1 MEEQTTTNSVAQE
14 ATGVQHVNGVA
25 IDDQGMAI
33 AASDDGTQPEAATE
47 EAGSHTEESDS
58 ANDSGE
64 VDTTTSNEE
73 SSQPEVDKDLEKWA
87 KAKGLETPTTESEI
101 KMAKMARESEKAMH
115 SAKGEAKSVLQEEAM
130 KTNDSADPLAEKV
143 ASLEAKVAISDFY
156 NANPDARAYDEKM
169 GEALANDPAMLE
181 YVRSTGNIKAVYA
194 LVKDADS
201 AKEAESFKKEG
212 GREAL
217 TQLANKQQAA
227 AVKGSAVNSAPSSSE
242 KITPQNVDELIGKNG
257 QQWYMAHRDEI
268 NKVMDPT
275 YNVN

>member
-64 VDTTTSNEE
+64 VDNTSQSNT
-73 SSQPEVDKDLEKWA
+73 SSQPVDDELTKWA
-87 KAKGLETPTTESEI
+87 QAKGLELNSESEI
-101 KMAKMARESEKAMH
+101 KLAKMARESEKAMH

-130 KTNDSADPLAEKV
+130 KTNEMADPLAEKI

-169 GEALANDPAMLE
+169 GEALANDPALLE
-181 YVRSTGNIKAVYA
+181 YVRSTGNISAVYGI
-194 LVKDADS
+194 VKSADT
-201 AKEAESFKKEG
+201 AKDAESFKKEG

-217 TQLANKQQAA
+217 TQLASKQQAA

-268 NKVMDPT
+268 NKVLDPS
-275 YNVN
+275 YKVN

>member
-64 VDTTTSNEE
+64 VDNTSQSNT
-73 SSQPEVDKDLEKWA
+73 SSQPVDDELTKWA
-87 KAKGLETPTTESEI
+87 QAKGLEQLSSESEI
-101 KMAKMARESEKAMH
+101 KLAKMARESEKAMH

-130 KTNDSADPLAEKV
+130 KTNEMADPLAEKI

-169 GEALANDPAMLE
+169 GEALANDPALLE
-181 YVRSTGNIKAVYA
+181 YVRSTGNISAVYGI
-194 LVKDADS
+194 VKSADT
-201 AKEAESFKKEG
+201 AKDAESFKKEG

-217 TQLANKQQAA
+217 TQLASKQQAA

-268 NKVMDPT
+268 NKVLDPS
-275 YNVN
+275 YKVN

>member
-1 MEEQTTTNSVAQE
+1 MEQQTTTDSVAQE

-33 AASDDGTQPEAATE
+33 AADDDRTQLEAATE

-64 VDTTTSNEE
+64 VDTTSSNEK
-73 SSQPEVDKDLEKWA
+73 SSQPEDTELTKWA
-87 KAKGLETPTTESEI
+87 QAKGLELTTETEI

-115 SAKGEAKSVLQEEAM
+115 SAKSDKSVLQEEAM
-130 KTNDSADPLAEKV
+130 KTNDSADPIAEKL

-169 GEALANDPAMLE
+169 GEALAEDPALLE
-181 YVRSTGNIKAVYA
+181 YVRSTGNISAVYGI
-194 LVKDADS
+194 VKSQDS

-217 TQLANKQQAA
+217 TQLASKQQAA

-242 KITPQNVDELIGKNG
+242 KITPQNVDALIGKNG

>member
-64 VDTTTSNEE
+64 VDNTSQSNT
-73 SSQPEVDKDLEKWA
+73 SSQPVDDELTKWA
-87 KAKGLETPTTESEI
+87 QAKGLEQLSSDSEI
-101 KMAKMARESEKAMH
+101 KLAKMARESEKAMH

-130 KTNDSADPLAEKV
+130 KTNEMADPLAEKI

-169 GEALANDPAMLE
+169 GEALANDPALLE
-181 YVRSTGNIKAVYA
+181 YVRSTGNISAVYGI
-194 LVKDADS
+194 VKSADT
-201 AKEAESFKKEG
+201 AKDAESFKKEG

-217 TQLANKQQAA
+217 TQLASKQQAA

-268 NKVMDPT
+268 NKVLDPS
-275 YNVN
+275 YKVN

>member
-64 VDTTTSNEE
+64 VDNTSQSNT
-73 SSQPEVDKDLEKWA
+73 SSQPVDDELTKWA
-87 KAKGLETPTTESEI
+87 KAKGLEELSSESEI
-101 KMAKMARESEKAMH
+101 KLAKMARESEKAMH
-115 SAKGEAKSVLQEEAM
+115 SAKSEAKSVLQEEAM
-130 KTNDSADPLAEKV
+130 KTNEMADPLAEKI

-169 GEALANDPAMLE
+169 GEALANDPALLE
-181 YVRSTGNIKAVYA
+181 YVRSTGNISAVYGI
-194 LVKDADS
+194 VKSADT
-201 AKEAESFKKEG
+201 AKDAESFKKEG

-217 TQLANKQQAA
+217 TQLASKQQAA

-268 NKVMDPT
+268 NKVLDPS
-275 YNVN
+275 YKVN

>member
-64 VDTTTSNEE
+64 VDNTTSNEK
-73 SSQPEVDKDLEKWA
+73 SSKPEDDLTKWA
-87 KAKGLETPTTESEI
+87 KAKGLELSSESEI
-101 KMAKMARESEKAMH
+101 KLAKMARESEKAMH

-130 KTNDSADPLAEKV
+130 KTNEMADPLAEKI

-169 GEALANDPAMLE
+169 GEALANDPALLE
-181 YVRSTGNIKAVYA
+181 YVRSTGNISAVYGI
-194 LVKDADS
+194 VKSADT
-201 AKEAESFKKEG
+201 AKDAESFKKEG

-217 TQLANKQQAA
+217 TQLASKQQAA

-268 NKVMDPT
+268 NKVLDPS
-275 YNVN
+275 YKVN

>member
-64 VDTTTSNEE
+64 VDNTSQSNT
-73 SSQPEVDKDLEKWA
+73 SSQPVDDELTKWA
-87 KAKGLETPTTESEI
+87 QAKGLELTSDSEI
-101 KMAKMARESEKAMH
+101 KLAKMARESEKAMH

-130 KTNDSADPLAEKV
+130 KTNEMADPLAEKI

-169 GEALANDPAMLE
+169 GEALANDPALLE
-181 YVRSTGNIKAVYA
+181 YVRSTGNISAVYGI
-194 LVKDADS
+194 VKSADT
-201 AKEAESFKKEG
+201 AKDAESFKKEG

-217 TQLANKQQAA
+217 TQLASKQQAA

-268 NKVMDPT
+268 NKVLDPS
-275 YNVN
+275 YKVN

>member
-64 VDTTTSNEE
+64 VDNTSQSNT
-73 SSQPEVDKDLEKWA
+73 SSQPDAELTKWA
-87 KAKGLETPTTESEI
+87 QAKGLELTSESEI
-101 KMAKMARESEKAMH
+101 KLAKMARESEKAMH

-130 KTNDSADPLAEKV
+130 KTNEMADPLAEKI

-169 GEALANDPAMLE
+169 GEALANDPALLE
-181 YVRSTGNIKAVYA
+181 YVRSTGNISAVYGI
-194 LVKDADS
+194 VKSADT
-201 AKEAESFKKEG
+201 AKDAESFKKEG

-217 TQLANKQQAA
+217 TQLASKQQAA

-268 NKVMDPT
+268 NKVLDPS
-275 YNVN
+275 YKVN

>member
-33 AASDDGTQPEAATE
+33 AATDDGTQPEAATE

-64 VDTTTSNEE
+64 VDNTSQSNT
-73 SSQPEVDKDLEKWA
+73 SSQPVDDELTKWA
-87 KAKGLETPTTESEI
+87 QAKGLELASDSEI
-101 KMAKMARESEKAMH
+101 KLAKMARESEKAMH
-115 SAKGEAKSVLQEEAM
+115 SAKSEAKSVLQEEAM
-130 KTNDSADPLAEKV
+130 RVNDSADPIAEKL

-169 GEALANDPAMLE
+169 GEALANDPALLE
-181 YVRSTGNIKAVYA
+181 YVRSTGNISAVYGI
-194 LVKDADS
+194 VKSQDS
-201 AKEAESFKKEG
+201 AKDAESFKKEG

-217 TQLANKQQAA
+217 TQLASKQQAA

-242 KITPQNVDELIGKNG
+242 KITPQNVDALIGQNG

-268 NKVMDPT
+268 NRVMDPS
-275 YNVN
+275 YKVN

>member
-64 VDTTTSNEE
+64 VDNTSQSNT
-73 SSQPEVDKDLEKWA
+73 SSQPVDDELTKWA
-87 KAKGLETPTTESEI
+87 KAKGLEQLSSESEI
-101 KMAKMARESEKAMH
+101 KLAKMARESEKAMH

-130 KTNDSADPLAEKV
+130 KTNEMADPLAEKI

-169 GEALANDPAMLE
+169 GEALANDPALLE
-181 YVRSTGNIKAVYA
+181 YVRSTGNISAVYGI
-194 LVKDADS
+194 VKSADT
-201 AKEAESFKKEG
+201 AKDAESFKKEG

-217 TQLANKQQAA
+217 TQLASKQQAA

-268 NKVMDPT
+268 NKVLDPS
-275 YNVN
+275 YKVN

>member
-64 VDTTTSNEE
+64 VDNTSQSNT
-73 SSQPEVDKDLEKWA
+73 SSQPVDDELTKWA
-87 KAKGLETPTTESEI
+87 QAKGLEQLSSDSEI
-101 KMAKMARESEKAMH
+101 KLAKMARESEKAMH
-115 SAKGEAKSVLQEEAM
+115 SAKSEAKSVLQEEAM
-130 KTNDSADPLAEKV
+130 KTNEMADPLAEKI

-169 GEALANDPAMLE
+169 GEALANDPALLE
-181 YVRSTGNIKAVYA
+181 YVRSTGNISAVYGI
-194 LVKDADS
+194 VKSADT
-201 AKEAESFKKEG
+201 AKDAESFKKEG

-217 TQLANKQQAA
+217 TQLASKQQAA

-268 NKVMDPT
+268 NKVLDPS
-275 YNVN
+275 YKVN

>member
-64 VDTTTSNEE
+64 VDNTSQSNT
-73 SSQPEVDKDLEKWA
+73 SSQPVDDELTKWA
-87 KAKGLETPTTESEI
+87 KAKGLEQLSSESEI
-101 KMAKMARESEKAMH
+101 KLAKMARESEKAMH
-115 SAKGEAKSVLQEEAM
+115 SAKSEAKSVLQEEAM
-130 KTNDSADPLAEKV
+130 KTNEMADPLAEKI

-169 GEALANDPAMLE
+169 GEALANDPALLE
-181 YVRSTGNIKAVYA
+181 YVRSTGNISAVYGI
-194 LVKDADS
+194 VKSADT
-201 AKEAESFKKEG
+201 AKDAESFKKEG

-217 TQLANKQQAA
+217 TQLASKQQAA

-268 NKVMDPT
+268 NKVLDPS
-275 YNVN
+275 YKVN

>member
-64 VDTTTSNEE
+64 VDNTSQSNT
-73 SSQPEVDKDLEKWA
+73 SSQPVDDELTKWA
-87 KAKGLETPTTESEI
+87 KAKGLEQLSSDSEI
-101 KMAKMARESEKAMH
+101 KLAKMARESEKAMH
-115 SAKGEAKSVLQEEAM
+115 SAKSEAKSVLQEEAM
-130 KTNDSADPLAEKV
+130 KTNEMADPLAEKI

-169 GEALANDPAMLE
+169 GEALANDPALLE
-181 YVRSTGNIKAVYA
+181 YVRSTGNISAVYGI
-194 LVKDADS
+194 VKSADT
-201 AKEAESFKKEG
+201 AKDAESFKKEG

-217 TQLANKQQAA
+217 TQLASKQQAA

-268 NKVMDPT
+268 NKVLDPS
-275 YNVN
+275 YKVN

>member
-64 VDTTTSNEE
+64 VDNTSQSNT
-73 SSQPEVDKDLEKWA
+73 SSQPVDDELTKWA
-87 KAKGLETPTTESEI
+87 QAKGLELTSDSEI
-101 KMAKMARESEKAMH
+101 KLAKMARESEKAMH
-115 SAKGEAKSVLQEEAM
+115 SAKSEAKSVLQEEAM
-130 KTNDSADPLAEKV
+130 KTNEMADPLAEKI

-169 GEALANDPAMLE
+169 GEALANDPALLE
-181 YVRSTGNIKAVYA
+181 YVRSTGNISAVYGI
-194 LVKDADS
+194 VKSADT
-201 AKEAESFKKEG
+201 AKDAESFKKEG

-217 TQLANKQQAA
+217 TQLASKQQAA

-268 NKVMDPT
+268 NKVLDPS
-275 YNVN
+275 YKVN

>member
-64 VDTTTSNEE
+64 VDNTSQSNT
-73 SSQPEVDKDLEKWA
+73 SSQPVDDELTKWA
-87 KAKGLETPTTESEI
+87 QAKGLEQLSSESEI
-101 KMAKMARESEKAMH
+101 KLAKMARESEKAMH
-115 SAKGEAKSVLQEEAM
+115 SAKSEAKSVLQEEAM
-130 KTNDSADPLAEKV
+130 KTNEMADPLAEKI

-169 GEALANDPAMLE
+169 GEALANDPALLE
-181 YVRSTGNIKAVYA
+181 YVRSTGNISAVYGI
-194 LVKDADS
+194 VKSADT
-201 AKEAESFKKEG
+201 AKDAESFKKEG

-217 TQLANKQQAA
+217 TQLASKQQAA

-268 NKVMDPT
+268 NKVLDPS
-275 YNVN
+275 YKVN

>member
-1 MEEQTTTNSVAQE
+1 MEQQTTTDSVAQE

-33 AASDDGTQPEAATE
+33 AADDDRTQLEAATE

-64 VDTTTSNEE
+64 VDTTSSNEK
-73 SSQPEVDKDLEKWA
+73 SSQPEDTELTKWA
-87 KAKGLETPTTESEI
+87 QAKGLELTTETEI

-115 SAKGEAKSVLQEEAM
+115 SAKSDKSVLQEEAM
-130 KTNDSADPLAEKV
+130 KTNDSADPIAEKL

-169 GEALANDPAMLE
+169 GEALAEDPALLE
-181 YVRSTGNIKAVYA
+181 YVRSTGNISAVYGI
-194 LVKDADS
+194 VKSQDS

-217 TQLANKQQAA
+217 TQLASKQQAA

-268 NKVMDPT
+268 NKVLDPS
-275 YNVN
+275 YKVN

>member
-64 VDTTTSNEE
+64 VDNTSQSNT
-73 SSQPEVDKDLEKWA
+73 SSQPVDDELTKWA
-87 KAKGLETPTTESEI
+87 KAKGLEQLSSDSEI
-101 KMAKMARESEKAMH
+101 KLAKMARESEKAMH

-130 KTNDSADPLAEKV
+130 KTNEMADPLAEKI

-169 GEALANDPAMLE
+169 GEALANDPALLE
-181 YVRSTGNIKAVYA
+181 YVRSTGNISAVYGI
-194 LVKDADS
+194 VKSADT
-201 AKEAESFKKEG
+201 AKDAESFKKEG

-217 TQLANKQQAA
+217 TQLASKQQAA

-268 NKVMDPT
+268 NKVLDPS
-275 YNVN
+275 YKVN

>member
-64 VDTTTSNEE
+64 VDNTTSNEK
-73 SSQPEVDKDLEKWA
+73 SSQPEDDLTKWA
-87 KAKGLETPTTESEI
+87 KAKGLELNSESEI
-101 KMAKMARESEKAMH
+101 KLAKMARESEKAMH

-130 KTNDSADPLAEKV
+130 KTNEMADPLAEKI

-169 GEALANDPAMLE
+169 GEALANDPALLE
-181 YVRSTGNIKAVYA
+181 YVRSTGNISAVYGI
-194 LVKDADS
+194 VKSADT
-201 AKEAESFKKEG
+201 AKDAESFKKEG

-217 TQLANKQQAA
+217 TQLASKQQAA

-268 NKVMDPT
+268 NKVLDPS
-275 YNVN
+275 YKVN

>member
-1 MEEQTTTNSVAQE
+1 MEQQTTTDSVAQE

-33 AASDDGTQPEAATE
+33 AADDDRTQPEAATE

-64 VDTTTSNEE
+64 VDTTSSNEK
-73 SSQPEVDKDLEKWA
+73 SSQPEDTELTKWA
-87 KAKGLETPTTESEI
+87 QAKGLELTTETEI

-115 SAKGEAKSVLQEEAM
+115 SAKSDKSVLQEEAM
-130 KTNDSADPLAEKV
+130 KTNDSADPIAEKL

-169 GEALANDPAMLE
+169 GEALAEDPALLE
-181 YVRSTGNIKAVYA
+181 YVRSTGNISAVYGI
-194 LVKDADS
+194 VKSQDS

-217 TQLANKQQAA
+217 TQLASKQQAA

-242 KITPQNVDELIGKNG
+242 KITPQNVDALIGKNG

>member
-64 VDTTTSNEE
+64 VDNTTSNEK
-73 SSQPEVDKDLEKWA
+73 SSKPEDDLTKWA
-87 KAKGLETPTTESEI
+87 KAKGLELNSESEI
-101 KMAKMARESEKAMH
+101 KLAKMARESEKAMH

-130 KTNDSADPLAEKV
+130 KTNEMADPLAEKI

-169 GEALANDPAMLE
+169 GEALANDPALLE
-181 YVRSTGNIKAVYA
+181 YVRSTGNISAVYGI
-194 LVKDADS
+194 VKSADT
-201 AKEAESFKKEG
+201 AKDAESFKKEG

-217 TQLANKQQAA
+217 TQLASKQQAA

-268 NKVMDPT
+268 NKVLDPS
-275 YNVN
+275 YKVN

>member
-1 MEEQTTTNSVAQE
+1 MEQQTTTDSVAQE

-33 AASDDGTQPEAATE
+33 AADDDRTQLEAATE

-64 VDTTTSNEE
+64 VDTTSSNEK
-73 SSQPEVDKDLEKWA
+73 SSQPEDTELTKWA
-87 KAKGLETPTTESEI
+87 QAKGLELTTETEI

-115 SAKGEAKSVLQEEAM
+115 SAKSDKSVLQEEAM
-130 KTNDSADPLAEKV
+130 KTNDSADPIAEKL

-169 GEALANDPAMLE
+169 GEALAEDPALLE
-181 YVRSTGNIKAVYA
+181 YVRSTGNISAVYGI
-194 LVKDADS
+194 VKSQDS

-217 TQLANKQQAA
+217 TQLASKQQAA

-242 KITPQNVDELIGKNG
+242 KITPQNVDALIGQNG

>member
-1 MEEQTTTNSVAQE
+1 MEEQTTTDSVAQE

-64 VDTTTSNEE
+64 VDNTSQSNT
-73 SSQPEVDKDLEKWA
+73 SSQPVDDELTKWA
-87 KAKGLETPTTESEI
+87 KAKGLEQLSSDSEI
-101 KMAKMARESEKAMH
+101 KLAKMARESEKAMH

-130 KTNDSADPLAEKV
+130 KTNEMADPLAEKI

-169 GEALANDPAMLE
+169 GEALANDPALLE
-181 YVRSTGNIKAVYA
+181 YVRSTGNISAVYGI
-194 LVKDADS
+194 VKSADT
-201 AKEAESFKKEG
+201 AKDAESFKKEG

-217 TQLANKQQAA
+217 TQLASKQQAA

-268 NKVMDPT
+268 NKVLDPS
-275 YNVN
+275 YKVN